1 MKCLKLRYHYSRADA
16 LIVGQNIKV
25 LLKLLESDG
34 GIKKDLFRPDDIY
47 DQYYYIPMC
56 QEGILQIILLTEKQ
70 KREKLKQ
77 FLLSRFPIRK
87 EKEYAVY
94 AVCDEIGNPVYLGY
108 DLEMRQ
114 LCRIKQELLW
124 RPSVSIVCMDYQAE
138 IIREYLGEK
147 VIIYELNTENVM
159 KYLIN
164 DIGE

>member
-1 MKCLKLRYHYSRADA
+1 MINIIIFLCVERNIADYPA
-16 LIVGQNIKV
+16 DREAEKRKAKAVFAFKIFH
-25 LLKLLESDG
+25 
-34 GIKKDLFRPDDIY
+34 KKR
-47 DQYYYIPMC
+47 
-56 QEGILQIILLTEKQ
+56 
-70 KREKLKQ
+70 
-77 FLLSRFPIRK
+77 
-87 EKEYAVY
+87 KEYAVY

>member
-1 MKCLKLRYHYSRADA
+1 MKSLIIDKELVNNNIWKENPYLLTLKTFKY
-16 LIVGQNIKV
+16 
-25 LLKLLESDG
+25 
-34 GIKKDLFRPDDIY
+34 IY
-47 DQYYYIPMC
+47 DSDNSEGKEESSKYIWA
-56 QEGILQIILLTEKQ
+56 I
-70 KREKLKQ
+70 
-77 FLLSRFPIRK
+77 
-87 EKEYAVY
+87 
-94 AVCDEIGNPVYLGY
+94 YLVY